1 MVEEVNS
8 NFLFIISAPSGT
20 GKTTLCRYLLG
31 KHKNLVLSI
40 SATTRNPRLKETH
53 GVDYFFLSKN
63 EFEQKIDSNDFL
75 EYAKVFDNYYGTPK
89 SFVERQLNN
98 EKNVLFDIDFQGMRK
113 IKSQQQFNIVTL
125 FLVPPSI
132 EVLRQRLIGRGDGE
146 EQVEKRVAGF
156 KNDAEKANEYDFVIV
171 NDDLNKACIDVENV
185 YNASKLKFRKNKNL
199 YFINNVLMK

>member
-1 MVEEVNS
+1 MVEDYND

-40 SATTRNPRLKETH
+40 SATTRKPRIKEID
-53 GVDYFFLSKN
+53 GMDYFFTSKE
-63 EFEQKIDSNDFL
+63 EFENKIKNDEFL

-89 SFVERQLNN
+89 SFVVEQLKN

-113 IKSQQQFNIVTL
+113 IKSKNEFNITTV

-132 EVLRQRLIGRGDGE
+132 DILRQRLIGRGDSE

-156 KNDAEKANEYDFVIV
+156 KNDAEKASEYDYIVI
-171 NDDLNKACIDVENV
+171 NDDLNKACIDVENI
-185 YNASKLKFRKNKNL
+185 YNASKIEFKKTKNL
-199 YFINNVLMK
+199 YFVNDVLMK